1 LFSHA
6 IADWFDDAGYLFEAL
21 SIFSF
26 ICWAAPNNVVVN
38 QLFGVHSGLGMSF
51 ITFDWTQITWTG
63 SPLMVPWWAQLQI
76 FIGFVMFFWILTP
89 ALYYSNVSAPSPHR
103 STHLYARQAWYL
115 SYFPIS
121 DNNPYDRFGQI
132 YNITR
137 VITSNDMFDPVAY
150 SEYSPLFL
158 PATYAMTYLLAFALS
173 TCVIVH
179 TLLYHGRTLLNGLKR
194 MRVEADDIHAKL
206 MRNYPE
212 VPDWW
217 YLTVFCVFFA
227 LAIVAVEVWGTGI
240 PVWSLL
246 LAILLPVI
254 YVLPSGFIYAMTGQG
269 VGGFARL
276 RKT

>member
-1 LFSHA
+1 MP
-6 IADWFDDAGYLFEAL
+6 DWFSAVGYLFEAL

-26 ICWAAPNNVVVN
+26 VCWAAPNNVVVN

-89 ALYYSNVSAPSPHR
+89 VLYYSNVCAPSPHQF
-103 STHLYARQAWYL
+103 THLHARQAWYL

-137 VITSNDMFDPVAY
+137 VITRNDLFDPVAY

-194 MRVEADDIHAKL
+194 MRIEADDIHAKL

-227 LAIVAVEVWGTGI
+227 LAVVAVEVWGTGI

-246 LAILLPVI
+246 LAVLLPII

-269 VGGFARL
+269 VGGFYENMDG
-276 RKT
+276 